1 MKIHITKA
9 GESLSNIANEYGVD
23 EEIIRNINEIKRGE
37 PAEGEELLIIKPTRT
52 YTAQYGDSVERIA
65 LRFDI
70 PRRDI
75 YLMNPHLCNKEI
87 TVGEKIILRICERS
101 HGMNAANGYFYKGC
115 GMEEFKRAIPYL
127 TYVTFASAIADKN
140 GVKKI
145 FDDQMWVN
153 MAINEEKIPLIRVY
167 DKHTERFKSKSDQ
180 SDFANNLIKIAKEGG
195 YKGIVLNSN
204 AFSDSAENFV
214 EFLMILRKQMIGCD
228 LILITEA
235 DENTPYEFC
244 EYADGGMLYY
254 PKYAMNNAKSFAEGE
269 RRMFADFACNC
280 ESAKTFIDVPALSTM
295 GKSFITISEAN
306 ERARNNRY
314 TILHNE
320 NTLLS
325 HFSDRKQGECRFLS
339 LRGLN
344 ELFELVKE
352 FDFMGVCFDIMR
364 TPLSHL
370 LMYNS
375 LFKSYYATSV
385 RSREGCSRADAE

>member
-1 MKIHITKA
+1 MKIHLTKA
-9 GESLSNIANEYGVD
+9 GEGLSDIAKEYGVD
-23 EEIIRNINEIKRGE
+23 EEIIRNINEIKWGE
-37 PAEGEELLIIKPTRT
+37 PTEGEELLIIKPTRT

-75 YLMNPHLCNKEI
+75 YLLNPHLCNKEI
-87 TVGEKIILRICERS
+87 TVGEKIILRSGERS
-101 HGMNAANGYFYKGC
+101 HGMNVANGYFYKGC
-115 GMEEFKRAIPYL
+115 GKEEFKRALPYL

-140 GVKKI
+140 GVKKT

-153 MAINEEKIPLIRVY
+153 WAIKEEKIPLLRVY
-167 DKHTERFKSKSDQ
+167 DKHTERFKSKCDQ
-180 SDFANNLIKIAKEGG
+180 SDFADNLIKAAKDGG

-204 AFSDSAENFV
+204 IFSDSAENFV

-244 EYADGGMLYY
+244 DYADGGMLYY
-254 PKYAMNNAKSFAEGE
+254 PKYSMENAKSFEEAE
-269 RRMFADFACNC
+269 RRILADFACNS
-280 ESAKTFIDVPALSTM
+280 ESAKTFVDIPSLAMM
-295 GKSFITISEAN
+295 GRSFITISEAC
-306 ERARNNRY
+306 EKARNNRY
-314 TILHNE
+314 TISQDE

-325 HFSDRKQGECRFLS
+325 HFGDRKQGECRFLS

-385 RSREGCSRADAE
+385 RSREGCSRADGE